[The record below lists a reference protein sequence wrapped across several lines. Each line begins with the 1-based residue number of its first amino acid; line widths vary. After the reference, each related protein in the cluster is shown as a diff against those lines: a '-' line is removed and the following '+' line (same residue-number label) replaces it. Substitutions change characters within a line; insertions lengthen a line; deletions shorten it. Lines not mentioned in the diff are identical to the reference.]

1 MPPLI
6 FEKKTKKMLESYQ
19 ITSNSLSNIISKI
32 NEYFVMQRHHSV
44 I

>member
-6 FEKKTKKMLESYQ
+6 FEKKKKMLESYQ